1 MIGAIILV
9 VVLLILM
16 INMARVVRQQDS
28 YVIET
33 LGKYS
38 NTWNAGL
45 HFMIPFIQ
53 RVAAKVSLKEQVA
66 DFPPQSAITKDNVM
80 MSVNSVVYFTIFDP
94 YKNVYGVENYLAALE
109 KLSATTMRSIIGNM
123 MLDETLSSREKI
135 NTDMRLILDEATDP
149 WGIKVSRVEIL
160 DIVPPPQM
168 QDAMEKQATAERLKR
183 AAVLEAEGEKQSAIL
198 KAEGNKESTILNAE
212 AEKARRVT
220 EAEGQA
226 QAIERVQ
233 QANAN
238 ALKML
243 KEVGVDDNVL
253 VLKKLE
259 AMSDIANGTATKLI
273 IPSDLMGVAGISE
286 IVGSVAKDSVEGTQE

>member
-9 VVLLILM
+9 VVIGIILV
-16 INMARVVRQQDS
+16 NMARVVRQQDS

-38 NTWNAGL
+38 TTWNAGL

-109 KLSATTMRSIIGNM
+109 KLSATTLRSIIGNM

-135 NTDMRLILDEATDP
+135 NEEMRTILDTATDP
-149 WGIKVSRVEIL
+149 WGIKVNRVEIL

-198 KAEGNKESTILNAE
+198 IAEGNKESTILNAE

-259 AMSDIANGTATKLI
+259 AMSDIANGTATKLV
-273 IPSDLMGVAGISE
+273 IPSDLMGVAGITE
-286 IVGSVAKDSVEGTQE
+286 IVGSVAKDSVETTQE